1 MCFVGNAPVRSDQI
15 DGGKTVADGK
25 KKKSGKK
32 TGPDWGWILFIFV
45 ITMVISAAM
54 SFISSRL
61 LGNAGMA
68 VSFLILICIVAIG
81 IVFDIIGVAVT
92 ACPEAPFHAMAS
104 RKVAEAPDALKLLRN
119 ANRVSSFCNDVIG
132 DICGVISGSAAA
144 VIAARAVLG
153 MESTKAT
160 IVTLG
165 MSALVAAVTV
175 GGKAVGKTF
184 AMGGSVQVVRSTA
197 KVLCFFRTIF
207 QNKRR
212 NTFQRRS
219 AAADTGGAADA
230 LRGDPAVSG
239 RARQPDGRTSG
250 VESRDRGDDG
260 RDRDGIRYAA

>member
-1 MCFVGNAPVRSDQI
+1 M
-15 DGGKTVADGK
+15 ADGK

-32 TGPDWGWILFIFV
+32 TGPDWSWILFIFV

-144 VIAARAVLG
+144 VIAARVLILSKSKSEIFITLLLSAVVSG
-153 MESTKAT
+153 M
-160 IVTLG
+160 
-165 MSALVAAVTV
+165 TV
-175 GGKAVGKTF
+175 GGKACGKSL
-184 AMGGSVQVVRSTA
+184 AMNSSTAVVRTA
-197 KVLCFFRTIF
+197 ARVLCFFRTLPRRL
-207 QNKRR
+207 QKKR
-212 NTFQRRS
+212 T
-219 AAADTGGAADA
+219 
-230 LRGDPAVSG
+230 
-239 RARQPDGRTSG
+239 
-250 VESRDRGDDG
+250 EK
-260 RDRDGIRYAA
+260 